1 MDVPRAQAITRIKKY
16 LKAFSKGRTVT
27 CQVAAEEGIF
37 CRGFDQYRDQELQA
51 LYDWLY
57 RPGMTRE
64 ALIKRAIQYETGRMT
79 ALEAESTCDTHECDR
94 DFCKGFPHF
103 SNAEL
108 QRLCPRLFAAD
119 EVIVDDDPG
128 KPVTPEPERSRA

>member
-1 MDVPRAQAITRIKKY
+1 MDIPRSEAIARIKKY
-16 LKAFSKGRTVT
+16 LKAYAKGRTVT

-37 CRGFDQYRDQELQA
+37 CRGFDQYRDGELQT

-64 ALIKRAIQYETGRMT
+64 DLIKRAILYETGRMT
-79 ALEAESTCDTHECDR
+79 ALEAESTCDAHECDG

-103 SNAEL
+103 QNAEL
-108 QRLCPRLFAAD
+108 KRLCPRLFDAD

-128 KPVTPEPERSRA
+128 KSVDPKPERRRA